1 MLLAN
6 NKKQKQTLPPKK
18 KHPRNV
24 SNLNLAFKKSPCYR
38 EWNLCVSNY

>member
-24 SNLNLAFKKSPCYR
+24 SNLNLALKKLPAIESGT
-38 EWNLCVSNY
+38 CVF

>member
-18 KHPRNV
+18 HPRNV
-24 SNLNLAFKKSPCYR
+24 SNLNLALKKLPAIESGT
-38 EWNLCVSNY
+38 CVF